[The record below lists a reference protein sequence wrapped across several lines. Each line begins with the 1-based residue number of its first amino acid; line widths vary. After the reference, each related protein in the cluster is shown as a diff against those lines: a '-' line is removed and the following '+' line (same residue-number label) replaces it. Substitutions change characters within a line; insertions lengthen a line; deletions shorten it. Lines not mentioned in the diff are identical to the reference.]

1 MKIYQTFLRGELVVY
16 LQVNWSIDFSHCRLR
31 HGNETEVDFLVNVL
45 PGVIVDFL
53 PPMDA
58 MNTVV
63 TEVISQQQTRP
74 WMAAIIMA
82 KVHDCVIA
90 IMTVFVSIIGSYY
103 YRQIYQLLYK
113 LFYD

>member
-1 MKIYQTFLRGELVVY
+1 M
-16 LQVNWSIDFSHCRLR
+16 
-31 HGNETEVDFLVNVL
+31 EVEFLVKLL

-74 WMAAIIMA
+74 WMAAMIMF
-82 KVHDCVIA
+82 KVR
-90 IMTVFVSIIGSYY
+90 TPEFP
-103 YRQIYQLLYK
+103 
-113 LFYD
+113 